1 MHYFTVA
8 AADKTHTP
16 VELTPSNVN
25 FDKEIGEGGY
35 GTVYR
40 VTFKKPVKG
49 YTTAAAKSVTKFR
62 KEEIDILKK
71 ADHCNIVKLIGSYFQ
86 VPNINILFFELATLG
101 SLQDYLSDVSKP
113 LSLKLVKKWLTE
125 SALALQ
131 YLHDNK
137 LIHRDIK
144 PSNCLLFDDLVLK
157 LSDFGLA
164 RELDDSHTYSSQK
177 GTHRYMAPE
186 IHKSNRFS
194 RFTDIYAYGMLA
206 LHTYSR
212 KEPFEGMEW
221 QCVVFRVPSEQ
232 LKPKIPQG
240 CPRDLIELI
249 TRCIATNPSDRP
261 DAASILAM
269 GKNIAQ
275 HFPYSSSSLSSSS
288 FLLRLL
294 LLTPPPPSPPTSPLH
309 LLLPST
315 TITTTTSSSSTSTKS

>member
-1 MHYFTVA
+1 MNY
-8 AADKTHTP
+8 
-16 VELTPSNVN
+16 
-25 FDKEIGEGGY
+25 DKEIGEGGF

-40 VTFKKPVKG
+40 VSFKKPFKG

-101 SLQDYLSDVSKP
+101 SLQDYLSDKSKP

-131 YLHDNK
+131 YLHDKN

-186 IHKSNRFS
+186 IHKSNKFS

-206 LHTYSR
+206 LHTYTR
-212 KEPFEGMEW
+212 KEPFPGMEW
-221 QCVVFRVPSEQ
+221 QCVVFQVPNG
-232 LKPKIPQG
+232 LKPEIPKD
-240 CPRDLIELI
+240 CPMELTELI
-249 TRCIATNPSDRP
+249 TQCIATNPSDRP

-269 GKNIAQ
+269 GKKIAKCFIQ
-275 HFPYSSSSLSSSS
+275 KRF
-288 FLLRLL
+288 
-294 LLTPPPPSPPTSPLH
+294 
-309 LLLPST
+309 
-315 TITTTTSSSSTSTKS
+315 KKKKE